1 MNDVVD
7 VVFIDLHGAVINK
20 EYLGRRN
27 VHYYIGTSD
36 IKNVELPQDLYPNSG
51 TFFSYGVDGVV
62 HGKYAA

>member
-7 VVFIDLHGAVINK
+7 VVFIDSHGAVINK
-20 EYLGRRN
+20 EYLGRQN

-51 TFFSYGVDGVV
+51 TFFLWGRWCCSW
-62 HGKYAA
+62 

>member
-7 VVFIDLHGAVINK
+7 VVFIDLHGAVINN

-27 VHYYIGTSD
+27 VRYYIDSTD

-51 TFFSYGVDGVV
+51 TFFLWCRWCGSW
-62 HGKYAA
+62 